1 MIVPDFFQGPGAPLR
16 ARDREIMEDASK
28 GPLRSGPH
36 RLRPAFS
43 F

>member
-1 MIVPDFFQGPGAPLR
+1 MIDPDFFQGPGSPVR
-16 ARDREIMEDASK
+16 ARDMEVMEDASK
-28 GPLRSGPH
+28 LPLRSGPN